1 MNKENHL
8 PEPNPFY
15 ILLSCGAG
23 IGKSFL
29 TKVIT
34 KYMKKTLESPGQNMD
49 EHPVVVVTASTGKAA
64 INVNGTSLD
73 SAFGLPVIEGI
84 TLTQPTQD
92 KKNNFQ

>member
-1 MNKENHL
+1 
-8 PEPNPFY
+8 
-15 ILLSCGAG
+15 
-23 IGKSFL
+23 
-29 TKVIT
+29 
-34 KYMKKTLESPGQNMD
+34 MKKTLESPGQNMD
-49 EHPVVVVTASTGKAA
+49 EHPAVVVTASTGKAA